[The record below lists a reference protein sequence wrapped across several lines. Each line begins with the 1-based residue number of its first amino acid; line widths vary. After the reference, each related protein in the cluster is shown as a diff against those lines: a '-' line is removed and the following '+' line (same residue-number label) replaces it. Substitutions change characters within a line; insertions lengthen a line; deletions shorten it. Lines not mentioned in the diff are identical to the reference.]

1 MKALTAVEQATS
13 RIEVRGWRRA
23 LVWRSEDVSSE
34 SARASCMVLAAH
46 PDDETIGCGAMIA
59 RKRAAGT
66 KVTIVIATDGRYST
80 RSRRV
85 TEVELAA
92 IRAEEAVCAAE
103 VLGVARDD
111 VVFLPFDDLS
121 LVLSVPTLVDEL
133 TEVVERIGVPDEVFV
148 TSARDGHTDHVSLHE
163 AAQHLRPVLG
173 DRCRVFEYP
182 TWYWYAGP
190 GRSGAAGALRREW
203 RTLRR
208 LVRNVRTTHAVRVTT
223 GGHLAAK
230 RRALACYA
238 SQTTRVTGEATW
250 QVLPPDFLPCFL
262 GRAEVFFPLR

>member
-1 MKALTAVEQATS
+1 MKALTAVERAMS
-13 RIEVRGWRRA
+13 RVEVRGWRRA
-23 LVWRSEDVSSE
+23 VIWRSEDVSAR

-85 TEVELAA
+85 TETELAA
-92 IRAEEAVCAAE
+92 IRAEEALGAAE
-103 VLGVARDD
+103 VLGVAGDD
-111 VVFLPFDDLS
+111 VIFLPFDDLS
-121 LVLSVPTLVDEL
+121 LVLSLPTMVDEL
-133 TEVVERIGVPDEVFV
+133 TEVVERVGVPDELFV

-163 AAQHLRPVLG
+163 AAQRLRPVLG
-173 DRCRVFEYP
+173 DGCRMFEYP

-190 GRSGAAGALRREW
+190 GRSGAAGRLRREW

-208 LVRNVRTTHAVRVTT
+208 LVRTVRTTPTVRVAT
-223 GGHLAAK
+223 GGHLTAK

-238 SQTTRVTGEATW
+238 SQTTRLTGEDAW
-250 QVLPPDFLPCFL
+250 QILPPDFLRCFL